1 MLRWIVRLLIVAI
14 ASVMVVCI
22 TGAAV
27 GALTTVTS
35 RGSLVPTPVEAAPLV
50 IPSPERPPG

>member
-1 MLRWIVRLLIVAI
+1 MLRWIVRVLIVVI
-14 ASVMVVCI
+14 ASVMVVWI

-27 GALTTVTS
+27 GALRTGTS
-35 RGSLVPTPVEAAPLV
+35 GGYLVPRPGEAAPLV